1 MSASTL
7 LAELLSSPPVDGGR
21 APLSR
26 DDLREVLVIAMR
38 AGQLMLE
45 NGANTARVEET
56 IDRIGTALGAQGLE
70 VFVTPTGIIVTGVAR
85 GEHRTRIQRIVRTGI
100 DLGRVAAVIDVSRR
114 AEARLLDREGVRAE
128 LERIAVRP
136 REYGPLP
143 TTLAVALACA
153 SSSMLFGGGWRE
165 SLAALLASGA
175 AFFPRAWL
183 AEHFPSR
190 LFVISLIAALGSAL
204 GMLLAQ
210 LLGAT
215 ALAPTLLG
223 SVLFLVPGL
232 LMVSSTA
239 DLFRGDTISGMA
251 RAVSAALVLAAIGA
265 GMWMV
270 LIVSGMRADLET
282 SGPPNLLAALLLAPL
297 AASGFAVM
305 FNVPR
310 RALVYGAAVGALAYV
325 IRLVTQNL
333 GSPPEVAIFLGG
345 AMIGLCG
352 EVLAR
357 LLRLP
362 TVLFTIPGFITLVPG
377 TTAFRSLLD
386 FVNARYNDGTEHL
399 IRAALLTAAL
409 AAGLGTINAFAR
421 LRRPHEKP
429 GVVART
435 STTQR

>member
-1 MSASTL
+1 ML
-7 LAELLSSPPVDGGR
+7 LAELLSLPPPSDGQ
-21 APLSR
+21 PHLDR
-26 DDLREVLVIAMR
+26 DALREVLVIAMR

-45 NGANTARVEET
+45 NGANTSRVEET

-70 VFVTPTGIIVTGVAR
+70 VFVTPTGIIVTGVAQ

-114 AEARLLDREGVRAE
+114 AEMRLLDREGVRIE
-128 LERIAVRP
+128 LERIAVQP
-136 REYGPLP
+136 REYGPLL
-143 TTLAVALACA
+143 TTIAVALACA
-153 SSSMLFGGGWRE
+153 SSAALFGGGWRE
-165 SLAALLASGA
+165 ALAALIASGV

-183 AEHFPSR
+183 IEHFPSR

-210 LLGAT
+210 LLNAT
-215 ALAPTLLG
+215 LLAPALLG
-223 SVLFLVPGL
+223 SILFLVPGL

-251 RAVSAALVLAAIGA
+251 RAASAALVLAAIGA

-270 LIVSGMRADLET
+270 LMVSGMRADLET
-282 SGPPNLLAALLLAPL
+282 SGPPSLLVALLLAPL

-310 RALVYGAAVGALAYV
+310 RALAFGAVVGALAYV
-325 IRLVTQNL
+325 MRLATLNM
-333 GSPPEVAIFLGG
+333 GAPPEVAIFLGG

-357 LLRLP
+357 LLRFP
-362 TVLFTIPGFITLVPG
+362 TALFTIPGFITLVPG

-386 FVNARYNDGTEHL
+386 FVNVRYSDGTEHL

-421 LRRPHEKP
+421 LRRPQEKP
-429 GVVART
+429 ALSTRPSAAR
-435 STTQR
+435 R